1 MRAIAERFLG
11 RSAAPA
17 ERHSLFNRKFVSVR
31 IDQFHFARYNVRTVL
46 DCLDCYLSHNVNL
59 NVISTEVERSLDVSE
74 TIRDSSTPLG
84 MTKRNRTQMKT
95 FAAITF
101 LLASSLLAQSEAPSK
116 HPFTF
121 EDMMALKR
129 VGAPVPSPGGKWVV
143 FDCEDVD
150 LAANTKISH
159 LWIVP
164 ARNGES
170 RRLNPTP
177 NHEERPRFSLDGK
190 RLIWTSKATDPT
202 QIWMCDFDPEAGQLV
217 GKPHQVTNISTGA
230 DGAIW
235 SPDGKNIVFV
245 SSVYPDCKDDAC
257 NKQRDEELKKSKV
270 KAKIFSRLFY
280 RHWNTFTEFKRSH
293 LFVVSADA
301 NSTALSRQVG
311 GSPPDVEP
319 RDVTPGD
326 HDVPPFHLG
335 GQDMY
340 AMSPDSQELAYT
352 SNIESEA
359 GPAFVEATSTNN
371 EIFTVP
377 ISGGSPK
384 KISTS
389 PGSDTTPLYSPDGKY
404 IAWRSQ
410 ARAGFEADKWRL
422 FLYDRTSGEIRDLT
436 SNFDHSVGSFAISL
450 TPPVQHLKHVTPIVF
465 SAEEHGEAP
474 IFMAILEEG
483 AAPAKLAQLHA
494 DDLMFSPDAVY
505 FTRMSVMAPNEICRL
520 EFMSDKSKPNVQQ
533 ITYMNDTLLSQIDM
547 QPLNS
552 FTFKGADNDDVQGFI
567 VKPPGFDPNK
577 KYPLKFLIHG
587 GPQGAWG
594 NSWTY
599 RWNAELF
606 AATGNYVVVMIN
618 FHGSTGYGQ
627 KFTDS
632 ISGDWGGKPYI
643 DLMKGLDY
651 VEKTYPFINK
661 NREAALGASYGGYMA
676 NWILGHTNRFKC
688 IVSHD
693 GVFNAESAYGTTE
706 EIWFMNWEFGGPP
719 WKKPDVYRKWSPHE
733 YAANFKTPTLVVH
746 GQNDYRIDVS
756 QAFDLFTT
764 LQILKVPSKMLYFPD
779 EGHWVLKPQNS
790 RLWYKTV
797 NDWVDQW
804 CGR

>member
-1 MRAIAERFLG
+1 MKVLVAL
-11 RSAAPA
+11 
-17 ERHSLFNRKFVSVR
+17 SL
-31 IDQFHFARYNVRTVL
+31 ALT
-46 DCLDCYLSHNVNL
+46 
-59 NVISTEVERSLDVSE
+59 T
-74 TIRDSSTPLG
+74 
-84 MTKRNRTQMKT
+84 
-95 FAAITF
+95 
-101 LLASSLLAQSEAPSK
+101 SLLAQTPGPGVSSGK

-121 EDMMALKR
+121 EDMMKLKR
-129 VGAPVPSPGGKWVV
+129 VGAPVPSPDGKWVV
-143 FDCEDVD
+143 FDAEDVD
-150 LAANTKISH
+150 LEANTKISH

-164 ARNGES
+164 AQGGQS

-177 NHEERPRFSLDGK
+177 NHEERPRFSPDGK

-202 QIWMCDFDPEAGQLV
+202 QIWMCGFDPSAGALV
-217 GKPHQVTNISTGA
+217 GSPHQLTNISTGA

-235 SPDGKNIVFV
+235 SPDEKSIVFV
-245 SSVYPDCKDDAC
+245 SAVYPDCKDDAC
-257 NKQRDEELKKSKV
+257 NRQRDNELKNSKV
-270 KAKIFSRLFY
+270 KAKIFTRLFY
-280 RHWNTFTEFKRSH
+280 RHWNAFTEFKRSH

-301 NSTALSRQVG
+301 NRGADILSAGTAGVSPAASETPDKMSG
-311 GSPPDVEP
+311 GPTAGTAAP
-319 RDVTPGD
+319 RDLTPGD

-340 AMSPDSQELAYT
+340 AISPDGQEVAYT
-352 SNIESEA
+352 SNIDE
-359 GPAFVEATSTNN
+359 VEATSTNN

-377 ISGGSPK
+377 MAGGTRR

-389 PGSDTTPLYSPDGKY
+389 PGNDATPLYSPDGKY

-410 ARAGFEADKWRL
+410 ARDGFESDKWRL
-422 FLYDRTSGEIRDLT
+422 FVQDRRSGKVSDFTEK
-436 SNFDHSVGSFAISL
+436 FDRSVGSFTWSNDGKAIEF
-450 TPPVQHLKHVTPIVF
+450 T
-465 SAEEHGEAP
+465 AEDHGESP
-474 IFMAILEEG
+474 IFIQLPSSASE
-483 AAPAKLAQLHA
+483 PPTKLKLTDFHA
-494 DDLMFSPDAVY
+494 DDLVLSGRILF
-505 FTRMSVMAPNEICRL
+505 FTRMSISAPNEIWCFPPAVVDFS
-520 EFMSDKSKPNVQQ
+520 EPKQV
-533 ITYMNDTLLSQIDM
+533 THVNDALLSQIDM
-547 QPLNS
+547 QPLES
-552 FTFKGADNDDVQGFI
+552 FTFKGANDDDVQGFM

-606 AATGNYVVVMIN
+606 AAPSSSQSVGRDSVEPKSGTSPGGSTESRPTKAGSRLANGATDGYVVVMIN

-632 ISGDWGGKPYI
+632 ISGDWGGKPYV

-651 VEKTYPFINK
+651 VEKTYPFIDK

-676 NWILGHTNRFKC
+676 NWLLGHTDRFKC

-693 GVFNAESAYGTTE
+693 GTFNTESVYGTTE
-706 EIWFMNWEFGGPP
+706 ELWFPEWEFKGPP
-719 WKKPDVYRKWSPHE
+719 WKQRELYRKWSPHLFAE
-733 YAANFKTPTLVVH
+733 KFKTPTLVVH
-746 GQNDYRIDVS
+746 GQNDYRLDVS
-756 QAFDLFTT
+756 EGFQLFTT
-764 LQILKVPSKMLYFPD
+764 LQRLKVPSKMLYFPD

-804 CGR
+804 CGK